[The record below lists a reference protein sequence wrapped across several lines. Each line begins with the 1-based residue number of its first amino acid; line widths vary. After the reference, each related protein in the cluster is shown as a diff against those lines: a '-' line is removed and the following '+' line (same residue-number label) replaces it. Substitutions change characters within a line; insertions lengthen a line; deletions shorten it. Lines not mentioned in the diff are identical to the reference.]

1 MNILT
6 EKQLVNLSTQRLLE
20 IKRKLNKI
28 VGVRR
33 HEAEKGNASEAD
45 YKFLRE
51 HEDFYAL
58 VKEQLS
64 HREHIEDTPK
74 VKHNHD
80 KRARRD
86 ARSKKQQYE

>member
-1 MNILT
+1 MQILT
-6 EKQLVNLSTQRLLE
+6 EKQLVNLSTQRLME
-20 IKRKLNKI
+20 IKKKLNKI

-33 HEAEKGNASEAD
+33 HEAEAGRATEAD
-45 YKFLRE
+45 YQFLRE
-51 HEDFYAL
+51 HEDFYVL

-64 HREHIEDTPK
+64 HREHVEDTPK

-86 ARSKKQQYE
+86 AVSKKRQYD